1 MSEQAARLLLWTWFK
16 CLALIIEKFSL
27 TYYANICGKK
37 VHVPRY
43 LSMHKWFFDDLP
55 RFGLKMWYLFI
66 TTDKKS
72 PMIPFSIGLGLSSL
86 WISFVSFTIAT
97 TSILSNENLQ
107 KLKASGVILNFSK
120 EKEEQE
126 DNEAP
131 EERDIIL
138 YKMLL
143 LFIISSL

>member
-1 MSEQAARLLLWTWFK
+1 M
-16 CLALIIEKFSL
+16 
-27 TYYANICGKK
+27 
-37 VHVPRY
+37 
-43 LSMHKWFFDDLP
+43 
-55 RFGLKMWYLFI
+55 
-66 TTDKKS
+66 
-72 PMIPFSIGLGLSSL
+72 
-86 WISFVSFTIAT
+86 SFTIAT